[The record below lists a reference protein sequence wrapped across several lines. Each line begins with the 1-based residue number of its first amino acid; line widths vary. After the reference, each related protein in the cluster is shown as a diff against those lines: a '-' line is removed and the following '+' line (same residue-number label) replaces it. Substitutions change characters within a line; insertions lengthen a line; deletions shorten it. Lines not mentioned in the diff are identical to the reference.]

1 MERSSTST
9 ALNDPNSL
17 RYCDQNGELYQ
28 DLGKINGIP
37 YRNEFKLQ
45 TNVPLKWGVEVN
57 ASLYSD
63 PVFST
68 NYNVNAVSP
77 SNPAQPG
84 AVLAGQVQGYKTV
97 LWQIT
102 PTAKYPTDCICPNP
116 GALVDPGLIQGAETI
131 TLIPPGS
138 RLTPRLSQ
146 LDLGFRKVFHV
157 REKFTILG
165 ETQFFNV
172 TNSSAVLTESYTLG
186 ASTIKPY
193 VSGGQGGVPTAVL
206 NPRMI
211 RLNLQFKF

>member
-1 MERSSTST
+1 
-9 ALNDPNSL
+9 
-17 RYCDQNGELYQ
+17 
-28 DLGKINGIP
+28 
-37 YRNEFKLQ
+37 
-45 TNVPLKWGVEVN
+45 
-57 ASLYSD
+57 
-63 PVFST
+63 
-68 NYNVNAVSP
+68 
-77 SNPAQPG
+77 
-84 AVLAGQVQGYKTV
+84 
-97 LWQIT
+97 
-102 PTAKYPTDCICPNP
+102 
-116 GALVDPGLIQGAETI
+116 
-131 TLIPPGS
+131 
-138 RLTPRLSQ
+138 